1 MGTVMNGNKWS
12 GVYVNG
18 KEVSGLVKNGNVFYR
33 SIKPGFIVEYTDP
46 DGVFHSKYYEDYYGM
61 SLSLTLNKSLEKV
74 KVISRNID
82 VDGDIDYLFSSIPN
96 MTYLDLSEFDT
107 KAATS
112 MTATFFDC
120 KKLININLEN
130 FNTSNVTNFSA
141 MFQSCL
147 SLPTLDL
154 SGFDTSKVTNF
165 NGMFFNCTKL
175 EEIDLSSFDTSS
187 ATTTQEM
194 LWGCPKL
201 VKVIIN
207 RNEVFMM
214 TNVNMLQVT
223 PIESGTGYVY
233 VPDNMVEAYK
243 STTNWS
249 AYADQIKPLSELE
262 GYNG

>member
-1 MGTVMNGNKWS
+1 MGTVMNSNKWS

-18 KEVSGLVKNGNVFYR
+18 IEVSGLVQNGNVFYR
-33 SIKPGFIVEYTDP
+33 SIKPGFIVEYTDT
-46 DGVFHSKYYEDYYGM
+46 DGVFHSKYYEDYLGM
-61 SLSLTLNKSLEKV
+61 NFSLNNSMEKV
-74 KVISRNID
+74 KIISRNID
-82 VDGDIDYLFSSIPN
+82 VDGNIDYLFSMTQNI
-96 MTYLDLSEFDT
+96 TYLDLSEFDT

-112 MTATFFDC
+112 MQGTFYNC
-120 KKLININLEN
+120 GKLTNINLEN
-130 FNTSNVTNFSA
+130 FNTSNVTNFNA
-141 MFQSCL
+141 MFNNCT

-154 SGFDTSKVTNF
+154 SGFDTSKVTDF
-165 NGMFFNCTKL
+165 SWMFFNCARL

-194 LWGCPKL
+194 LWNCPKL

-207 RNEVFMM
+207 RNEVFKM

-223 PIESGTGYVY
+223 PIENGTGYVY

-243 STTNWS
+243 SATNWS
-249 AYADQIKPLSELE
+249 TYADQIKPLSELE

>member
-18 KEVSGLVKNGNVFYR
+18 IEVSGLVKNGNVFYR
-33 SIKPGFIVEYTDP
+33 SIKPGFIVEYTDT
-46 DGVFHSKYYEDYYGM
+46 DGVFHSKYYEDYYDM
-61 SLSLTLNKSLEKV
+61 QYSFNSSMEEV

-82 VDGDIDYLFSSIPN
+82 VDGNIDYLFSSIPN

-107 KAATS
+107 KKVTS
-112 MTATFFDC
+112 MNSTVFQC
-120 KKLININLEN
+120 EKLTNINLEN
-130 FNTSNVTNFSA
+130 FNTSNVTNFKA
-141 MFQSCL
+141 MFMSCT

-165 NGMFFNCTKL
+165 EWMFFNCAKL
-175 EEIDLSSFDTSS
+175 EEIDLSSFDTNS

-194 LWGCPKL
+194 LWNCPKL

-207 RNEVFMM
+207 RNEVFKM

-223 PIESGTGYVY
+223 PIENGTGYVY

-243 STTNWS
+243 SATNWS